1 MFDLVDILKTKAEEK
16 PQAQELITT
25 VLFHQTQECI
35 DLVDEA
41 FRFEGLVA
49 PSMLENTDS
58 NIKKHVRDSHIS
70 VVIVE
75 LNKSQD
81 VTRDIERISHLLP
94 NHASVIVIGSE
105 DSISTIRN
113 LKAMGFYYVFWPV
126 PKQELIDFVRNVDKN
141 RKYNTGLGKDREA
154 KRVAVWGTKGGVG
167 STLLTTEI
175 ALKLSNKRNASC
187 LVIDHDF
194 RGGCMDIFLSLQNHQ
209 KKPVS
214 RSSISSSMDA
224 TFAGSMSKKVGD
236 MLSLL
241 SIESQDLDELE
252 LKDYV
257 RALSSQLAG
266 QFNFI
271 LEDLSRS
278 CNAKQDL
285 AFAAQHA
292 DIMLIVIEPTVSS
305 LREAKRVQN
314 YLETQSSTVR
324 VLYVL
329 NYTMAENA
337 ATITQADLS
346 AYLGKSADVVCPYE
360 PKLGKMILDK
370 QHLYDSK
377 QPFGASVYAIT
388 QLLLG
393 LEVSQGK
400 SLFNR
405 LLKRGN

>member
-1 MFDLVDILKTKAEEK
+1 MFDLVDILKTK
-16 PQAQELITT
+16 PQDKVVAQELITT

-35 DLVDEA
+35 DLVEEA

-75 LNKSQD
+75 LNNSLD
-81 VTRDIERISHLLP
+81 VPRDIERISHLLP

-141 RKYNTGLGKDREA
+141 RKYNTGLGKDREG
-154 KRVAVWGTKGGVG
+154 KRVAIWGSKGGAG
-167 STLLTTEI
+167 ATLLTTEI
-175 ALKLSNKRNASC
+175 ALKLSAKRNSSC
-187 LVIDHDF
+187 LIIDHDF
-194 RGGCMDIFLSLQNHQ
+194 RGGCLDIFLSLQNHE

-214 RSSISSSMDA
+214 RSSISASMDA
-224 TFAGSMSKKVGD
+224 TFASSMAKKVSD

-241 SIESQDLDELE
+241 AIESQDLDELD
-252 LKDYV
+252 LKEYV
-257 RALSSQLAG
+257 RALSSQLSG

-278 CNAKQDL
+278 CNIKQDL
-285 AFAAQHA
+285 EFVAHNA
-292 DIMLIVIEPTVSS
+292 DIILLVIEPTVSS
-305 LREAKRVQN
+305 LREAKRVQKF
-314 YLETQSSTVR
+314 LETQSSTAR
-324 VLYVL
+324 MLLVL
-329 NYTMAENA
+329 NYTMAESA
-337 ATITQADLS
+337 ATISPADLT
-346 AYLGKSADVVCPYE
+346 AYLGKPADVVCPYE
-360 PKLGKMILDK
+360 PKLGKMKLDK

-377 QPFGASVYAIT
+377 QPFGDSVYAIT

-393 LEVSQGK
+393 LEVGK
-400 SLFNR
+400 SRSLMEK
-405 LLKRGN
+405 LLKRGS